1 MATAKKVDLS
11 KETKTKATTVEVPAA
26 EEAVVESTPAVT
38 VEAPAMDALTEMVEK
53 YGGDDDTLKYLAD
66 LGVESV
72 DDLAELEEDDLVTA
86 GLKLVKARK
95 LLSEVKATK
104 TAAEMPVAAAPVAVP
119 MYSADFS
126 ILPAAQS
133 DEALLNSLKIGGVL
147 KVEESIWDSALRVF
161 VANRFGLYSVTEKI
175 ANAMDEFANQ
185 SDEMVND
192 RYFALRKQITR
203 RDYGEIFS
211 AIPGL
216 EGDYVTK
223 SRREMF
229 MQRIDKEL
237 CPAIW
242 SFYKDLDAWNDG
254 VVSAA
259 GNPAFM
265 MSSLAGALS
274 GARTSLTAASMPP
287 TDVMRDASDALKNAI
302 NHTFRG
308 TVAPIAAAMA
318 YDAMEIVKS
327 LNDRSLPAMIGVAN
341 REQMLKKLG
350 IGITADY
357 VRMEQNLV
365 RFVLAA
371 IKFSDESPENE
382 ISYLSALWQ
391 LGRQI
396 QWEKLV
402 GGAVGGVKNIGGH
415 NAL

>member
-1 MATAKKVDLS
+1 MAT
-11 KETKTKATTVEVPAA
+11 TKKATTPKEEPKAITPETPVTAA
-26 EEAVVESTPAVT
+26 PITKTAPVVK
-38 VEAPAMDALTEMVEK
+38 EAPVEDALTAK
-53 YGGDDDTLKYLAD
+53 IKDFGGNDDALRYLRD
-66 LGVESV
+66 LGVESIE
-72 DDLAELEEDDLVTA
+72 DLCELTESDLLAA

-104 TAAEMPVAAAPVAVP
+104 VAAEMPAAAAPVAAP

-126 ILPAAQS
+126 ILPTTQS
-133 DEALLNSLKIGGVL
+133 EEALLNSLKIGGVL
-147 KVEESIWDSALRVF
+147 KVDESIWDSGLRVF
-161 VANRFGLYSVTEKI
+161 VANRNGLYAVTDKI
-175 ANAMDEFANQ
+175 INAMDKFAEE
-185 SDEMVND
+185 SDEPVSD
-192 RYFALRKQITR
+192 RYFALKKQITR
-203 RDYGEIFS
+203 RDYGDIFA

-216 EGDYVTK
+216 EGSFVTK
-223 SRREMF
+223 SRREELMR
-229 MQRIDKEL
+229 RIDKEL

-242 SFYKDLDAWNDG
+242 SYYQDLDAWNDG

-287 TDVMRDASDALKNAI
+287 TDGMRDASDALKNAI

-308 TVAPIAAAMA
+308 TGAPIAAAMA

-396 QWEKLV
+396 PWEKLV
-402 GGAVGGVKNIGGH
+402 GGAVGGVKNIGGR